1 MKKIFTLAFLAL
13 TLLVSA
19 CGKSNNDNPNPT
31 PQDDTKKAL
40 IGTWYLVSSNDAGED
55 VKLTECNKKSHIIIT
70 EDQFINVGFH
80 FKKSTGDC
88 IKQPDLKFTYSISNN
103 TLLLT
108 SIEKKKIVA
117 IFSISGN
124 NLILKILRKKDD
136 GQDEIIQK
144 DVYIKRN
151 S

>member
-1 MKKIFTLAFLAL
+1 MKKIFTLAFIAL
-13 TLLVSA
+13 TLLATA

-31 PQDDTKKAL
+31 PQDDAKKAL
-40 IGTWYLVSSNDAGED
+40 IGTWYLVSSNAAGED
-55 VKLTECNKKSHIIIT
+55 IKLTECGKKSHIIIT

-88 IKQPDLKFTYSISNN
+88 ITQPDLKFTYSISNN

-108 SIEKKKIVA
+108 SIEKKKIVV

-124 NLILKILRKKDD
+124 NLILKILKKKDD